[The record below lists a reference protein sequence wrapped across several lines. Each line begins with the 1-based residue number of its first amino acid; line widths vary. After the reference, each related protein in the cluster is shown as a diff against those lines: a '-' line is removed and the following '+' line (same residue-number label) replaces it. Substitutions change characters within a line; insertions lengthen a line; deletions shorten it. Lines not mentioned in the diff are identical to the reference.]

1 MGEREYQTRTVLT
14 KVRKQGKGQE
24 LQCIR
29 KRTENIKGRELSH
42 AKYKTPF

>member
-14 KVRKQGKGQE
+14 KVRKQGKEQE

-29 KRTENIKGRELSH
+29 KRTENIEVSIGFHL
-42 AKYKTPF
+42 